1 MNTSIRSY
9 VLEKDSKIYTTK
21 IPTKVNTTKNEYEYH
36 QKYEYEY
43 HQKWICLWRWHNCTS
58 AEEHVVLGIPI
69 DSRSTFCSHLKQLYK
84 KVAHKLNALTGID
97 PHLRHN
103 QRRLIH
109 SSFFTG
115 QLSYCPL
122 IWTFCSRQSN
132 NFINKLQ
139 ELALRIIYNDYYS
152 TFFELLE
159 MPNELTTHIKNI
171 QVLMTEINTFLN
183 DLSPQIM
190 RDKFQRQENYLILR
204 NLRSLVSKQK
214 FTTTYCIDT
223 ISFRGSHIWQD
234 LPQDIKN
241 FDSLNL
247 FKSYIKRNGTLTCH
261 YKLCKSF
268 FPYVGYID

>member
-1 MNTSIRSY
+1 MN
-9 VLEKDSKIYTTK
+9 LNTTK
-21 IPTKVNTTKNEYEYH
+21 NMNMNTTKNEFVFEDGT
-36 QKYEYEY
+36 
-43 HQKWICLWRWHNCTS
+43 IVPS
-58 AEEHVVLGIPI
+58 AEEHVVLGITI
-69 DSRSTFCSHLKQLYK
+69 DSRLTFCSHLKQLYK

-115 QLSYCPL
+115 QLSYCSL

-183 DLSPQIM
+183 DLSPPNNEGQI
-190 RDKFQRQENYLILR
+190 
-204 NLRSLVSKQK
+204 SKTRK
-214 FTTTYCIDT
+214 LSHSKKPKVP
-223 ISFRGSHIWQD
+223 SF
-234 LPQDIKN
+234 
-241 FDSLNL
+241 
-247 FKSYIKRNGTLTCH
+247 
-261 YKLCKSF
+261 
-268 FPYVGYID
+268 